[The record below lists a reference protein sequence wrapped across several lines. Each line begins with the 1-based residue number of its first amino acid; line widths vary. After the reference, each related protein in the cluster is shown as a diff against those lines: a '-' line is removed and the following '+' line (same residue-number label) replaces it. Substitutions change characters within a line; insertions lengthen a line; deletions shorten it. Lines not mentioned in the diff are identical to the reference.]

1 MTFKIFSPSLPRL
14 RFFPPAFWFF
24 PLSLSTLFFSQP
36 YRFFICCL
44 LLSLSLPLSLRLDQS
59 ITRWR
64 LTVPCRN
71 QQVLWI
77 SHAHECTHVLRA
89 VLIAVG
95 SLSVCTYIFG
105 GQLIELSF
113 VSSGS
118 KMEKRKRERGNPEN
132 TTIDLSC
139 MILEKKI
146 VSIHC
151 KMENTGIL
159 SGWVKL
165 NFKNKSLQNN
175 WRDYIVCM

>member
-1 MTFKIFSPSLPRL
+1 MDKDEMAYRQHFTFNLAPEVAHNHNFSLKDNRGRWLLKYFLPPPL
-14 RFFPPAFWFF
+14 LFDCFPFLF
-24 PLSLSTLFFSQP
+24 PFFSLASLTVSSSAVS
-36 YRFFICCL
+36 F
-44 LLSLSLPLSLRLDQS
+44 SLSLPLSLRLDQS

-118 KMEKRKRERGNPEN
+118 KMKKKEKRTR
-132 TTIDLSC
+132 
-139 MILEKKI
+139 
-146 VSIHC
+146 
-151 KMENTGIL
+151 
-159 SGWVKL
+159 
-165 NFKNKSLQNN
+165 
-175 WRDYIVCM
+175 

>member
-1 MTFKIFSPSLPRL
+1 MSAVDKDEMAYRQHFTFNLAPEVAHNHNFSLKDNRGRWPLKYFLHPFQFFAFSPLL
-14 RFFPPAFWFF
+14 FDCFPFLF
-24 PLSLSTLFFSQP
+24 PFFS
-36 YRFFICCL
+36 FASLTVSSSAVSF
-44 LLSLSLPLSLRLDQS
+44 SLSLPLSLRLDQS

-113 VSSGS
+113 VSSER
-118 KMEKRKRERGNPEN
+118 KMKKKGKEN
-132 TTIDLSC
+132 EVIRRTL
-139 MILEKKI
+139 L
-146 VSIHC
+146 
-151 KMENTGIL
+151 
-159 SGWVKL
+159 
-165 NFKNKSLQNN
+165 
-175 WRDYIVCM
+175 